1 MITSLLDE
9 LDDKVSEHNEQP
21 VSNNDFKSP
30 RNTNVNT
37 NEEPND
43 SIVQY
48 VISYRK
54 ALDNLKEKNYLS
66 AREQYK
72 SCYELSKTKLKDNI
86 KSIDCLIN
94 IAICDFYNGEFNL
107 SISNL
112 EQANKIYSS
121 QESFATVLQK
131 EHLGL
136 KLFSN

>member
-48 VISYRK
+48 VIS
-54 ALDNLKEKNYLS
+54 
-66 AREQYK
+66 
-72 SCYELSKTKLKDNI
+72 
-86 KSIDCLIN
+86 
-94 IAICDFYNGEFNL
+94 
-107 SISNL
+107 
-112 EQANKIYSS
+112 
-121 QESFATVLQK
+121 
-131 EHLGL
+131 
-136 KLFSN
+136 